1 MVNLDITRNL
11 YTSFF
16 EEKSS
21 YLLALNKRDDTTT
34 SSSSSSSNGGSSIT
48 SSVSATSTMSD
59 GCVSCPTVSCP
70 DCGDNYYCV
79 MTSLTCTSCPI
90 TYCVKRSTS
99 DTTTSTSSHKTNVG
113 AIAGG
118 VVGGVVGGLLVIAA
132 IVYFFRRN
140 KKKAELE
147 RRLNGKE
154 KNGNIYDDDDLDD
167 EDPFEIDDDYTKTGS
182 NIYNNS
188 ANTLRSSTLDNDDAL
203 GLLPLSQNLLGNKR
217 KKNDETSS
225 VSTGNASNVIP
236 VGYIPGI
243 KTNGLKGFRPGQK
256 KTIPDELK
264 SHYTLGS
271 SILGD
276 LRDDDDDEE
285 EGGVENN
292 NNKGTSLNAL
302 AEEDETE
309 SDFAVLVTPAKE
321 SHQTALRGKVSLV
334 HIDEGKEEEENEKE
348 VEKEKEEDKLKEVE
362 ENSNNNNN
370 IPEEAEEENS
380 DDDDDSIVLDIDIDH
395 NK

>member
-1 MVNLDITRNL
+1 MVNLGITRAL

-34 SSSSSSSNGGSSIT
+34 SFSSSSSSSSNGGSSIT
-48 SSVSATSTMSD
+48 SSASATSTMSD

-90 TYCVKRSTS
+90 TYCVKKSTTT
-99 DTTTSTSSHKTNVG
+99 TTTSTSSHKTNVG

-140 KKKAELE
+140 KKKADLE
-147 RRLNGKE
+147 RRLHGKE
-154 KNGNIYDDDDLDD
+154 KNGNIFNDDDLDD
-167 EDPFEIDDDYTKTGS
+167 EDPFDIDEEYTKTGS

-243 KTNGLKGFRPGQK
+243 KTSGLKGFRPGQK

-276 LRDDDDDEE
+276 LRDDDEEEE
-285 EGGVENN
+285 EGGVQNN
-292 NNKGTSLNAL
+292 NNKGSSLNAL

-334 HIDEGKEEEENEKE
+334 HINEGKNEEEN
-348 VEKEKEEDKLKEVE
+348 
-362 ENSNNNNN
+362 SNNNN
-370 IPEEAEEENS
+370 IPEEAEEDENS

>member
-34 SSSSSSSNGGSSIT
+34 SSSSSSNGGSSIT

-99 DTTTSTSSHKTNVG
+99 STTSTSSHKTNVG

-276 LRDDDDDEE
+276 LRDDDDDDDEE

-348 VEKEKEEDKLKEVE
+348 EDKLKEVE